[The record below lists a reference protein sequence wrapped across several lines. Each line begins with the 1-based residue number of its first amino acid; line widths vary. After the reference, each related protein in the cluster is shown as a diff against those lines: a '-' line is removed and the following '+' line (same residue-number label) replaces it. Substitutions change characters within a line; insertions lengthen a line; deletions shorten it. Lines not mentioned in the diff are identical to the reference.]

1 MKRFLTKLLI
11 LPLAV
16 FVLPLFIL
24 AELCPQ
30 WTHSYNASFL
40 DKMERL
46 ESLQSPKIILVGN
59 SNIAFGIQS
68 DIIEKKVGMPVVNL
82 GLHGGLGNAFHERM
96 PLFNLKKGDVVVI
109 AHLDYHDDDKI
120 LDPEL
125 ALLTLENYFKYW
137 KIFRPK
143 DYPDILGV
151 FPKYAYKCLLRF
163 LTRADKEPASPT
175 CYARSAFN
183 EWGDNVFPRDIEAGE
198 SAPSLRHPKVDAKS
212 LERINKLYDF
222 CKARG
227 SDLVIAG
234 APILSGL
241 PGFDL
246 QEYIDFQNRVES
258 LAACPVISDFTDY
271 VFDKK
276 YFYASN
282 LHLTNQ
288 GARLRSERLAE
299 DLKKYLEGR

>member
-1 MKRFLTKLLI
+1 MKKFIFKMMILVMLVFLLPVAIFLLI
-11 LPLAV
+11 
-16 FVLPLFIL
+16 
-24 AELCPQ
+24 CPQ
-30 WTHSYNASFL
+30 YTHEYNASFL
-40 DKMERL
+40 DKMKRL
-46 ESLQSPKIILVGN
+46 ESLQSPKIILVSN
-59 SNIAFGIQS
+59 SNLAFGIQS

-96 PLFNLKKGDVVVI
+96 PLFNLNKGDIVAI

-151 FPKYAYKCLLRF
+151 FLKYAYKCALRF
-163 LTRADKEPASPT
+163 FARADKEPSSPT

-183 EWGDNVFPRDIEAGE
+183 EYGDNVFPRDIEAGE
-198 SAPSLRHPKVDAKS
+198 SEPSLRHPKVDAKS
-212 LERINKLYDF
+212 LRRINKFYDY
-222 CKARG
+222 CKSRG
-227 SDLVIAG
+227 ADLVIAG

-241 PGFDL
+241 AGFDE
-246 QEYIDFQNRVES
+246 QEYVDFQKDIERF
-258 LAACPVISDFTDY
+258 AACPVISDFRNY

-276 YFYASN
+276 YFYAGA
-282 LHLTNQ
+282 LHLTNV
-288 GARLRSERLAE
+288 GAVLRSEQLAK
-299 DLKKYLEGR
+299 DLNAYLGR

>member
-1 MKRFLTKLLI
+1 MKKFIFKMMILVMLVFLSPAVIFLLI
-11 LPLAV
+11 
-16 FVLPLFIL
+16 
-24 AELCPQ
+24 CPQ
-30 WTHSYNASFL
+30 YTHEYNASFL

-46 ESLQSPKIILVGN
+46 ESLQSPKIILVSN
-59 SNIAFGIQS
+59 SNLAFGIQS
-68 DIIEKKVGMPVVNL
+68 DIIEKEVGMPVVNL

-96 PLFNLKKGDVVVI
+96 PLFNLQKGDVVVI

-151 FPKYAYKCLLRF
+151 FPKYAYKCALRF
-163 LTRADKEPASPT
+163 FAGADKEPASPT

-183 EWGDNVFPRDIEAGE
+183 EYGDNVFPRDIEAGE

-212 LERINKLYDF
+212 LKRINKLYDF

-227 SDLVIAG
+227 ADLVIAG

-299 DLKKYLEGR
+299 DLKKYLEKR

>member
-1 MKRFLTKLLI
+1 MKRFLTKLLM
-11 LPLAV
+11 LPFAV
-16 FVLPLFIL
+16 FVLPLFL
-24 AELCPQ
+24 LVAVCPQ

-46 ESLQSPKIILVGN
+46 EKIQSPKIILVGN

-68 DIIEKKVGMPVVNL
+68 DIIEAQVGMPVVNL

-96 PLFNLKKGDVVVI
+96 ALFNIKKGDIVVI
-109 AHLDYHDDDKI
+109 AHLDYYDDDKI
-120 LDPEL
+120 LDSEL

-137 KIFRPK
+137 KIFRAK
-143 DYPDILGV
+143 DFPRLAGV
-151 FPKYAYKCLLRF
+151 FPKYAYKCLFRF
-163 LTRADKEPASPT
+163 LTRSDKEPREAT

-183 EWGDNVFPRDIEAGE
+183 EYGDNVFPRDIEAGE
-198 SAPSLRHPKVDAKS
+198 SGPELRHPMLDGASVA
-212 LERINKLYDF
+212 RINKFYDY

-227 SDLVIAG
+227 ADLAIAG
-234 APILSGL
+234 APIICGL

-246 QEYIDFQNRVES
+246 QEYIDFQNKLDR
-258 LAACPVISDFTDY
+258 LAVCPIISDFTDY

-276 YFYASN
+276 YFFASN

-288 GARLRSERLAE
+288 GARLRSERLAK
-299 DLKKYLEGR
+299 DLKGYLEKR